1 MGPITQQD
9 LTQAVPAFRDA
20 EEMLFG
26 RGVGVRTF
34 QEYFDA
40 IQNPQKLSPA
50 FRARLAA
57 IEATSGSQGRLNEI
71 FDFITRENLDL
82 NIFTREVSDELYG
95 TYRGSILPVNTL
107 LENFGFP
114 GLSFPSD
121 NAYRHLSRYSLDLLE
136 PIKQGHGINPGMLS
150 ILRTNFN
157 IKEFASTPEDLSIG
171 RTRLRNPASLQNL
184 FRRTQRLK
192 VIGED
197 QVVNYLG
204 FDPVADEGKIKTI
217 LTWDTET
224 TGLTAD
230 ARIRNVALVKRQ
242 VRVNADGTT
251 TMMGGPE
258 IVMSKHFRS
267 DMMDIA
273 HVYRDGKP
281 VPLSIGTILSEMGP
295 DAEVSN
301 AYRRAIASFE
311 DGGKLAV
318 EDFRDLLRAFMGG
331 DARIGKV
338 DVLEGHNSLAFD
350 IDKLGDT
357 IKSLPAYNDP
367 NNEAAKELKQ
377 LWTQFTQKRTGPL
390 EGRDLYFAQDTLD
403 STKIAMELDR
413 AAIRKTI
420 EEVIGEDPSIFG
432 TEDIAIRR
440 SLQSQVAEYYSRSI
454 VYRSRAIWNKKRR
467 VFRKSVYKHKLFRSF
482 RRPKF
487 KS

>member
-1 MGPITQQD
+1 
-9 LTQAVPAFRDA
+9 
-20 EEMLFG
+20 MLFG
-26 RGVGVRTF
+26 SGAGTTTF
-34 QEYFDA
+34 KQYYDA
-40 IQNPQKLSPA
+40 LTLNAQNLSPV
-50 FRARLAA
+50 FREKLAA
-57 IEATSGSQGRLNEI
+57 IKATSGNEGVLDEI
-71 FDFITRENLDL
+71 RDLISRENLDL
-82 NIFTREVSDELYG
+82 SVFTRQVSNDLYG
-95 TYRGSILPVNTL
+95 SYRGTILPVNKL

-121 NAYRHLSRYSLDLLE
+121 NAYRHLARYSLDLLE
-136 PIKQGHGINPGMLS
+136 PIKQGRGINPGMLS

-171 RTRLRNPASLQNL
+171 RSRLRNPASLQNL
-184 FRRTQRLK
+184 FRRTQRLR
-192 VIGED
+192 VTEED

-224 TGLTAD
+224 TGLTPD

-251 TMMGGPE
+251 TMIGGPQ

-273 HVYRDGKP
+273 QVYRDGKP
-281 VPLSIGTILSEMGP
+281 VPLSIGTMLSEMGP
-295 DAEVSN
+295 DAEVSD

-331 DARIGKV
+331 DASIGKV

-367 NNEAAKELKQ
+367 NNKAAKELKQ
-377 LWTQFTQKRTGPL
+377 LWGEFTTKRAGPL
-390 EGRDLYFAQDTLD
+390 DGGRDLYFAQDTLD

-413 AAIRKTI
+413 AAIRRTV

-482 RRPKF
+482 RRPKV

>member
-1 MGPITQQD
+1 M
-9 LTQAVPAFRDA
+9 
-20 EEMLFG
+20 
-26 RGVGVRTF
+26 
-34 QEYFDA
+34 
-40 IQNPQKLSPA
+40 
-50 FRARLAA
+50 AA
-57 IEATSGSQGRLNEI
+57 IERISGKEGVSREI
-71 FDFITRENLDL
+71 RDLISRENLDL
-82 NIFTREVSDELYG
+82 SVFTREVSDQLYT
-95 TYRGSILPVNTL
+95 TYRGSILPINEL
-107 LENFGFP
+107 LQNFGFP

-121 NAYRHLSRYSLDLLE
+121 NDYRHLARYSLDLLKTE
-136 PIKQGHGINPGMLS
+136 PIRQGKGINPGMLS

-171 RTRLRNPASLQNL
+171 RTRLRNPTSLQNL
-184 FRRTQRLK
+184 FRRTQRLR
-192 VIGED
+192 VTGED
-197 QVVNYLG
+197 KIVNYLG

-224 TGLTAD
+224 TGLTPD

-251 TMMGGPE
+251 TMMGGPQ

-273 HVYRDGKP
+273 QVYRDGKP
-281 VPLSIGTILSEMGP
+281 VPLSIGTMLSEMGP

-301 AYRRAIASFE
+301 AYRRGIASFE

-331 DARIGKV
+331 DASIGKV

-367 NNEAAKELKQ
+367 SNESAKELQQ
-377 LWTQFTQKRTGPL
+377 LWSEFTKKRTGLL

-413 AAIRKTI
+413 AAIRRTV
-420 EEVIGEDPSIFG
+420 EEVIGEDPSVFG
-432 TEDIAIRR
+432 DIQDIATRR
-440 SLQSQVAEYYSRSI
+440 SLQSQVAEYYSRRI
-454 VYRSRAIWNKKRR
+454 INRPRTIWNKKR
-467 VFRKSVYKHKLFRSF
+467 
-482 RRPKF
+482 
-487 KS
+487 

>member
-1 MGPITQQD
+1 
-9 LTQAVPAFRDA
+9 
-20 EEMLFG
+20 MLFG
-26 RGVGVRTF
+26 RGAGIRTF

-82 NIFTREVSDELYG
+82 SVFTREVSDQLYT
-95 TYRGSILPVNTL
+95 TYRGSVLPVNQL

-121 NAYRHLSRYSLDLLE
+121 NAYRHLARYSLDLLE
-136 PIKQGHGINPGMLS
+136 PIKQGRGINPGMLS

-157 IKEFASTPEDLSIG
+157 IKEFASAPEDLSIG
-171 RTRLRNPASLQNL
+171 RSRLRNPASLQNL
-184 FRRTQRLK
+184 FRRTQRLR
-192 VIGED
+192 VTGED

-224 TGLTAD
+224 TGLTPD

-251 TMMGGPE
+251 TMMGGPQ

-273 HVYRDGKP
+273 QVYRDGKP
-281 VPLSIGTILSEMGP
+281 VPLSIGTMLSEMGP

-301 AYRRAIASFE
+301 AYRRGIASFE

-331 DARIGKV
+331 DASIGKV

-367 NNEAAKELKQ
+367 GNEAAEELKQ
-377 LWTQFTQKRTGPL
+377 LWSEFTKKRTGPL

-413 AAIRKTI
+413 AAIRKTV
-420 EEVIGEDPSIFG
+420 EEVIGEDPSAFG
-432 TEDIAIRR
+432 DIQDIATRR
-440 SLQSQVAEYYSRSI
+440 SLQSQVAEYYSRCI
-454 VYRSRAIWNKKRR
+454 VNRSRIVWNKKRR
-467 VFRKSVYKHKLFRSF
+467 VIRKSFYKHKFFGSSRK
-482 RRPKF
+482 RT
-487 KS
+487 KSWSTF